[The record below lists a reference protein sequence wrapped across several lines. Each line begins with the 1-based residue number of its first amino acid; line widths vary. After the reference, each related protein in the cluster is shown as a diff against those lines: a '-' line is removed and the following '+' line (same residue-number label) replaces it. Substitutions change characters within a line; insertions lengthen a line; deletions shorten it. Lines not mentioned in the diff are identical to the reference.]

1 MGERD
6 VCTDEHFCAI
16 GKVADAWATL
26 ELYINRA
33 IWELMDVEQAIGA
46 CTTANVSSFNLKM
59 NTLVALLA
67 YRGAPEANIKTF
79 NKFSENAS
87 GLARQRNRFLRDAWF
102 GQKGTRSPYQFIVTA
117 DKKIELGFKA
127 VPTDDLYTLK
137 SKIHDKCNKFLT
149 AMMFGKFCQT
159 SLQQGSNDLREF
171 LALIQCEIIL
181 AQNFN
186 TSHDHL

>member
-87 GLARQRNRFLRDAWF
+87 GLARQRNRISL
-102 GQKGTRSPYQFIVTA
+102 GLG
-117 DKKIELGFKA
+117 KKELE
-127 VPTDDLYTLK
+127 VR
-137 SKIHDKCNKFLT
+137 IN
-149 AMMFGKFCQT
+149 
-159 SLQQGSNDLREF
+159 SL
-171 LALIQCEIIL
+171 
-181 AQNFN
+181 
-186 TSHDHL
+186 

>member
-87 GLARQRNRFLRDAWF
+87 GLARQTNRILHDAWF

-149 AMMFGKFCQT
+149 AM
-159 SLQQGSNDLREF
+159 
-171 LALIQCEIIL
+171 
-181 AQNFN
+181 
-186 TSHDHL
+186 HDVRQVLPDFSPTRFERSPGISRPDQM